1 MVYEKAKSRYGKC
14 YTRKDYRVNEL
25 GLKYKTWF
33 HYGNGY
39 NAKPF
44 RKQAN
49 QALRRYKGDVND
61 HGWYK
66 KFHEVWYLVW

>member
-1 MVYEKAKSRYGKC
+1 MVYEKAKFLYRRY
-14 YTRKDYRVNEL
+14 YPRKDYRVNEL
-25 GLKYKTWF
+25 GIKYKTWF

-39 NAKPF
+39 NAKIY

-49 QALRRYKGDVND
+49 QKLRRYKGEVSD

-66 KFHEVWYLVW
+66 KFEEVWYLVF